1 MIKCTV
7 DNVILTIGIISSNI
21 DSLDLH
27 DCNKKE
33 QKYIQNKKNYKGCEN
48 EKTLND
54 RTKIFGRSNFI

>member
-27 DCNKKE
+27 DCNNE
-33 QKYIQNKKNYKGCEN
+33 QKYLQNKKNHKVCEN

-54 RTKIFGRSNFI
+54 RTTFFGFSKLI

>member
-7 DNVILTIGIISSNI
+7 EILTIGIISSNI

-27 DCNKKE
+27 DCNKE

-54 RTKIFGRSNFI
+54 GTKCFGLSNSI